1 MKLYQK
7 LAAVIAAGLVWCATS
22 SIAHAQCPTPS
33 ARLLRVDG
41 VVEHKVASAAGFTR
55 ADVNLGVCL
64 GDSIRTGERSRA
76 TLVFVDNTRLV
87 IDQNTE
93 WVVREPSATGR
104 TLIDLIRGAILFF
117 ARQPRSLDVKTP
129 FVNAAV
135 EGTEFLVRVDA
146 DRTFISVFEGHVL
159 AKNDQGALTLA
170 RDESAVAVQ
179 GQAPQRQVVVRPR
192 DAVQWALY
200 YEPILPTDSLEQL
213 DRIPESERNARF
225 FIRRASVL
233 LGAGRLDEA
242 RADLDRASTLAP
254 GDGDVDALRV
264 TIAIAQNDRAAA
276 LTSAREAVRRS
287 PKSAAARLALSYA
300 LQANVELEAARDEML
315 QAVADHP
322 DDARALAR
330 LAELELSLGYVD
342 RASKAA
348 RRAAALA
355 PDDAR
360 PNTVLGYAALA
371 RMDTGG
377 AKVAFERAIS
387 LEPGGPL
394 ARLGLGLA
402 RIREGH
408 LAEGRREIEIAVA
421 LNPEDPILRSYLGKA
436 YFDEKRDDL
445 AAREFERAKQ
455 LDPLDPTPWFYQAIA
470 EQTINRP
477 IEALE
482 DLQGSIDR
490 NRNRAVYRSDLFLD
504 DDLAARGAK
513 LGRIYEDLGFEQLAL
528 LEGWKSLDADPANHS
543 AHRLLA
549 DDYLALPSH
558 EIARD
563 SELLQSQLLQPLNIN
578 AVQPRLADNGLSF
591 LDDIGTSAVGFNE
604 YSRLFT
610 SNELRVIAQGLAGTQ
625 DTDMENA
632 IVSGIFNRLSFSLGH
647 FRFNTDGVR
656 ENDDATQT
664 ISNVFVQA
672 QVSHGTSLGLEYRNT
687 DIEQGDRTLLFD
699 PEFFQPELRNIGHAE
714 SVRLNLRQ
722 TFTPAATLIGTF
734 VRQSEES
741 SLVVGDFSVHDN
753 TDTNFL
759 EMRYLQH
766 WKRVNLTGG
775 FGALW
780 GSGTNQ
786 LAFGPESPPPEPVDE
801 RHSNG
806 YVYASLSL
814 PKDVTL
820 TTGLSGD
827 SLSDPVIGDRRQV
840 NPKLGITWAA
850 TPRTVIRAAAFRV
863 LNRTLIASQT
873 IEPTQVS
880 GFNQFFDD
888 AVGTRVT
895 RYGVA
900 ADQGVWTNGYIGAE
914 FSQRNLVVP
923 AFEPFTGSIVEG
935 SFRERIARAYLYSL
949 LARRM
954 ALSVEYRLTHF
965 FDPEGNNPLLLQKST
980 TNLLPIQLRYFGPR
994 GFFAGLRGT
1003 YVRQKGVFTFSDS
1016 GLSTGASD
1024 FWTADLS
1031 AGYRLPRRWGQ
1042 AAVDIR
1048 NLFDRQFKFQDANP
1062 MDPTIVPKRQVFAR
1076 LSVTF

>member
-7 LAAVIAAGLVWCATS
+7 LAAVLAAWLCWGALPSTAL
-22 SIAHAQCPTPS
+22 AQCPAPT
-33 ARLLRVDG
+33 ARVLRLDG
-41 VVEHKVASAAGFTR
+41 VVEHKAKSASGFTPAR
-55 ADVNLGVCL
+55 VNLDVCL
-64 GDSIRTGERSRA
+64 GDSIRTGERSRV
-76 TLVFVDNTRLV
+76 TIVFVDDTRLV

-93 WVVREPSATGR
+93 WVVRPPSTPGR
-104 TLIDLIRGAILFF
+104 TLIDLVRGAILFF

-129 FVNAAV
+129 FANAAV
-135 EGTEFLVRVDA
+135 EGTEFLVRVEA
-146 DRTFISVFEGHVL
+146 DRTFISVFEGHVS
-159 AKNDQGALTLA
+159 ATNEQGSLTLT
-170 RDESAVAVQ
+170 RDESAIAIQ

-200 YEPILPTDSLEQL
+200 YEPILPADSLEQL
-213 DRIPESERNARF
+213 DKVPEPERNAHF
-225 FIRRASVL
+225 FVRRASVL

-242 RADLDRASTLAP
+242 RGDLDRASTLDP
-254 GDGDVDALRV
+254 KDGDVDALRAI
-264 TIAIAQNDRAAA
+264 IAIAQNDRAAA
-276 LTSAREAVRRS
+276 LTSGREAVGHS

-300 LQANVELEAARDEML
+300 LQANVQLEAARDEML
-315 QAVADHP
+315 EAVADHP

-342 RASKAA
+342 PASNAA
-348 RRAAALA
+348 RRAVALA

-371 RMDTGG
+371 RMDTKG

-490 NRNRAVYRSDLFLD
+490 NGNRAVYRSRLLLD

-513 LGRIYEDLGFEQLAL
+513 LSRIYEDLGFEQLAL

-543 AHRLLA
+543 AHRLLS
-549 DDYLALPSH
+549 DNYLALPSH
-558 EIARD
+558 QIARD

-610 SNELRVIAQGLAGTQ
+610 SNELRVIAQGLGGTD

-632 IVSGIFNRLSFSLGH
+632 IVSGIFNRISFSLGH

-672 QVSHGTSLGLEYRNT
+672 EVARGTSLGLEYRNT
-687 DIEQGDRTLLFD
+687 DTEQGDRTLLFD
-699 PEFFQPELRNIGHAE
+699 PGFFQPELRSIGHAE

-734 VRQSEES
+734 VRQSEQS
-741 SLVVGDFSVHDN
+741 SLAVGDFNVHDN
-753 TDTNFL
+753 DDTNFL

-780 GSGTNQ
+780 ASGTHQ
-786 LAFGPESPPPEPVDE
+786 LALGPESPPPEPIDE

-827 SLSDPVIGDRRQV
+827 ALSDPVIGDRRQV

-900 ADQGVWTNGYIGAE
+900 ADQGVWANGYVGAE
-914 FSQRNLVVP
+914 FSQRNLAVP
-923 AFEPFTGSIVEG
+923 AFEPATGSIVEG
-935 SFRERIARAYLYSL
+935 SFRERIGRAYLYSL

-980 TNLLPIQLRYFGPR
+980 TNQLPIQLRYFGPR
-994 GFFAGLRGT
+994 GFFAGVRGT
-1003 YVRQKGVFTFSDS
+1003 YVRQEGVFTFMDS
-1016 GLSTGASD
+1016 GLSPGASD

-1048 NLFDRQFKFQDANP
+1048 NLFDRQFRFQDANP